1 MDLQCVQITI
11 MMKQF
16 LLFTCFTLFLC
27 SCYEDQETATNTV
40 FTETTETL
48 IQNSVV
54 LGICL
59 DESGNLL
66 SDVPVEFADKNKTG
80 ETPYFFFET
89 GKINRYYEPISYMHP
104 EGMKMYS
111 SLSNVENTVNYHRL
125 YIPTSFQ
132 NYQYS
137 TNNKLKIPINADVDI
152 NIAEEAL
159 VEAGTNIEGD
169 YEILLKVLDPS
180 NISDSRIIP
189 NRFVE
194 DQYQIKFFLDIEEA
208 FYLGFAGAANQ
219 STSFQADKIA
229 FDLDEDL
236 YYFDGEQGFWLAK
249 NKDENYKSG
258 YYATGSKLASTIQI
272 LQVDTH
278 GDILGFTAEV
288 QREQEVS
295 TLTKLTENGKAIFHL
310 PKNQEVKITLANLG
324 QTVKEQTVSSNE
336 EKVDIELEIFES
348 NVKKISVDIRDCS
361 DTKQES
367 GILITEINGYQ
378 DIQLVETDDLYRI
391 YQPEGEV
398 VTTSLLSTDFLTET
412 QSISLPIEGD
422 IKLGRQYLCDQISD
436 SYVVYYIEDNFR
448 VMTNNSSS
456 VAGTETNINGFL
468 DGGEL
473 VLSLKFRTDQ
483 VGEVTDDLANIL
495 LDDPMLGQGYKLNCF
510 TTETGCGFEEA
521 YITSIDK
528 NLVAEGF
535 LKGTFKGNFWVES
548 VSNENVGY
556 RFINGEFQ
564 VKL

>member
-1 MDLQCVQITI
+1 
-11 MMKQF
+11 MMKQL
-16 LLFTCFTLFLC
+16 LLFTCFALFLC
-27 SCYEDQETATNTV
+27 SCYKDQETSTDTV
-40 FTETTETL
+40 VIETTETL
-48 IQNSVV
+48 IQNTVV

-89 GKINRYYEPISYMHP
+89 GEINRYYEPIGYMHP

-111 SLSNVENTVNYHRL
+111 SLSNVENTVNYHSL

-137 TNNKLKIPINADVDI
+137 TNNTLKIPLDTDVEI

-159 VEAGTNIEGD
+159 IEDGTKLEGN

-180 NISDSRIIP
+180 SLSDSRIIP
-189 NRFVE
+189 NHFVE
-194 DQYQIKFFLDIEEA
+194 DQYQVKSFLDIEEA
-208 FYLGFAGAANQ
+208 FYLGIAGAANQ
-219 STSFQADKIA
+219 STSFQADKMA
-229 FDLDEDL
+229 VGLDNDL
-236 YYFDGEQGFWLAK
+236 YFFDGEQGFWVAK
-249 NKDENYKSG
+249 DEDENYESG
-258 YYATGSKLASTIQI
+258 YYATGTMLASTIQL

-278 GDILGFTAEV
+278 GDILGFTAEI

-295 TLTKLTENGKAIFHL
+295 TLVKLTENGKAIFHL
-310 PKNQEVKITLANLG
+310 PQNQEVKISLANLG
-324 QTVKEQTVSSNE
+324 QTVKEQTVSTNE
-336 EKVDIELEIFES
+336 DKVDIELEIFES
-348 NVKKISVDIRDCS
+348 NVKKLSVDIRDCS
-361 DTKQES
+361 DSKQES
-367 GILITEINGYQ
+367 GILFTEINGYQ
-378 DIQLVETDDLYRI
+378 DIQFVETDNLYRI

-398 VTTSLLSTDFLTET
+398 VTTSLLSTDFLTHT

-422 IKLGRQYLCDQISD
+422 IKLGRQYLCDEISD

-448 VMTNNSSS
+448 VLTNNSSS
-456 VAGTETNINGFL
+456 VVGTETNINGFL
-468 DGGEL
+468 DSGEL

-528 NLVAEGF
+528 NLLAEGF

-548 VSNENVGY
+548 VLNENVGY